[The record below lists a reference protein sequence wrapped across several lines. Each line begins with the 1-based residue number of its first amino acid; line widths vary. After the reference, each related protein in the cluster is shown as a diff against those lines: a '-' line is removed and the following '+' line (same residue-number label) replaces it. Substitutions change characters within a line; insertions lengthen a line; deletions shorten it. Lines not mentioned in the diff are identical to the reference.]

1 MQTQSESLVRKQF
14 FISPENVDKLEK
26 LTAKLNGV
34 SAAKIV
40 RDAIDAYDPDGKQ
53 IEIKE
58 KELLALAHSKV
69 KEALEATERANQKMD
84 ACLKTLSKREGY

>member
-14 FISPENVDKLEK
+14 FISPKNVAKLEK
-26 LTAKLNGV
+26 LSANLKGV

-40 RDAIDAYDPDGKQ
+40 RDAIDAYDPEGNQ
-53 IEIKE
+53 TEVKE

-69 KEALEATERANQKMD
+69 KEALEATEQANRKID
-84 ACLKTLSKREGY
+84 LCLENLSVKDGE

>member
-26 LTAKLNGV
+26 LTSKMKGV

-40 RDAIDAYDPDGKQ
+40 RDAIDAYDPDGNQ
-53 IEIKE
+53 TEE

-84 ACLKTLSKREGY
+84 DCLNTLSKREGS